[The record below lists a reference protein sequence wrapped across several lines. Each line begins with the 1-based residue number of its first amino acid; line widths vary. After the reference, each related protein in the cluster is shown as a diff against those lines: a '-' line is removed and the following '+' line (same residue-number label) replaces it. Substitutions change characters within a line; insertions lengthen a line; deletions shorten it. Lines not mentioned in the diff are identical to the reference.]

1 MEASTAQTSTPT
13 GPDGKLLLTTSGSV
27 SHRFGR
33 SLADPV
39 RGLLQ
44 ETGRMANFMFRAF
57 AEIPLAWRYGAEVL
71 KQAGIL
77 LVGSSVVLLALQ
89 FVIGLQCG
97 TEGNYIL
104 RGFGASVYTGAFS
117 ALCGLREAGPFMF
130 GFIASAKIGAGLAA
144 EIGTMRI
151 NEEIDAME
159 AQGMSSIRY
168 IVTTRLLAAWLVIP
182 FWFFVGMSLN
192 FLGEYFVIIIQI
204 GEVSLG
210 GWQQVHWAF
219 ITPFDL
225 IISLVKFFTMGT
237 FVVLIGM
244 YYGYYASGG
253 PVGVGTATARSMSLN
268 LMQVM
273 AVNMLLTMLAWG
285 FDPRIPIG
293 G

>member
-1 MEASTAQTSTPT
+1 MA
-13 GPDGKLLLTTSGSV
+13 
-27 SHRFGR
+27 RFML
-33 SLADPV
+33 SAV
-39 RGLLQ
+39 I
-44 ETGRMANFMFRAF
+44 
-57 AEIPLAWRYGAEVL
+57 EIPKAWRYGAEVL
-71 KQAGIL
+71 RQAAL
-77 LVGSSVVLLALQ
+77 LLLGSSIVLLSLQ

-97 TEGNYIL
+97 TEGNYVL

-144 EIGTMRI
+144 ELGTMRI

-159 AQGMSSIRY
+159 AQGISSIRY

-182 FWFFVGMSLN
+182 FWFFVGMALN
-192 FLGEYFVIIIQI
+192 FLGEYFVIIVQI

-210 GWQQVHWAF
+210 GWGSVHWAF
-219 ITPFDL
+219 ITPYDL
-225 IISLVKFFTMGT
+225 AVGLLKFYTMGT

-268 LMQVM
+268 LIQVM
-273 AVNMLLTMLAWG
+273 GVNALLTLVAWG
-285 FDPRIPIG
+285 FDPKIPIG

>member
-1 MEASTAQTSTPT
+1 MATVNNPPA
-13 GPDGKLLLTTSGSV
+13 GPDGTPILAPAGTTL
-27 SHRFGR
+27 RAANA
-33 SLADPV
+33 LQTPV
-39 RGLLQ
+39 RSALA
-44 ETGRMANFMFRAF
+44 EAGRMTSFMLQAV
-57 AEIPLAWRYGAEVL
+57 AEIPRAWRYGAEVL
-71 KQAGIL
+71 RQAAL
-77 LVGSSVVLLALQ
+77 LLLGSSLVLLSLQ
-89 FVIGLQCG
+89 FVIGLECG
-97 TEGNYIL
+97 TEGNYVL

-151 NEEIDAME
+151 SEEIDAME
-159 AQGMSSIRY
+159 AQGISSMRY

-182 FWFFVGMSLN
+182 FWFFAGMALN
-192 FLGEYFVIIIQI
+192 FLGEYFVIIVQI

-210 GWQQVHWAF
+210 GWSSVHWAF
-219 ITPFDL
+219 ITPYDL
-225 IISLVKFFTMGT
+225 LIGLLKFYTMGT

-268 LMQVM
+268 LIQVM
-273 AVNMLLTMLAWG
+273 AVNALLTLIAWG
-285 FDPRIPIG
+285 FDPKIPIG

>member
-1 MEASTAQTSTPT
+1 MATTNAPT
-13 GPDGKLLLTTSGSV
+13 GPDGLPLLATE
-27 SHRFGR
+27 
-33 SLADPV
+33 LARTRAVRNFRAPV
-39 RGLLQ
+39 ESTLD
-44 ETGRMANFMFRAF
+44 EAGRMARFMLSAVI
-57 AEIPLAWRYGAEVL
+57 EIPKAWRYGAEVL
-71 KQAGIL
+71 RQAAL
-77 LVGSSVVLLALQ
+77 LLLGSSIVLLSLQ

-97 TEGNYIL
+97 TEGNYVL

-144 EIGTMRI
+144 ELGTMRI

-159 AQGMSSIRY
+159 AQGISSIRY

-182 FWFFVGMSLN
+182 FWFFVGMALN
-192 FLGEYFVIIIQI
+192 FLGEYFVIIVQI

-210 GWQQVHWAF
+210 GWGSVHWAF
-219 ITPFDL
+219 ITPYDL
-225 IISLVKFFTMGT
+225 AVGLLKFYTMGT

-268 LMQVM
+268 LIQVM
-273 AVNMLLTMLAWG
+273 GVNALLTLVAWG
-285 FDPRIPIG
+285 FDPKIPIG

>member
-1 MEASTAQTSTPT
+1 MATTNAPT
-13 GPDGKLLLTTSGSV
+13 GPDGLPLLATE
-27 SHRFGR
+27 
-33 SLADPV
+33 LARTRAVRNFRAPV
-39 RGLLQ
+39 ESTLD
-44 ETGRMANFMFRAF
+44 EAGRMARFMLSAVT
-57 AEIPLAWRYGAEVL
+57 EIPKAWRYGAEVL
-71 KQAGIL
+71 RQAAL
-77 LVGSSVVLLALQ
+77 LLLGSSIVLLSLQ

-97 TEGNYIL
+97 TEGNYVL

-144 EIGTMRI
+144 ELGTMRI

-159 AQGMSSIRY
+159 AQGISSIRY
-168 IVTTRLLAAWLVIP
+168 IVSTRLLAAWLVIP
-182 FWFFVGMSLN
+182 FWFFVGMALN

-210 GWQQVHWAF
+210 GWGSVHWGF
-219 ITPFDL
+219 ITPYDL
-225 IISLVKFFTMGT
+225 GVGLLKFYTMGT

-268 LMQVM
+268 LIQVM
-273 AVNMLLTMLAWG
+273 AVNALLTLVAWG
-285 FDPRIPIG
+285 FDPKIPIG

>member
-1 MEASTAQTSTPT
+1 MATTNAPT
-13 GPDGKLLLTTSGSV
+13 GPDGLPLLATE
-27 SHRFGR
+27 
-33 SLADPV
+33 LARTRAVRNFRAPV
-39 RGLLQ
+39 ESTLD
-44 ETGRMANFMFRAF
+44 EAGRMARFMLSAVI
-57 AEIPLAWRYGAEVL
+57 EIPKAWRYGAEVL
-71 KQAGIL
+71 RQAAL
-77 LVGSSVVLLALQ
+77 LLLGSSIVLLSLQ

-97 TEGNYIL
+97 TEGNYVL

-144 EIGTMRI
+144 ELGTMRI

-159 AQGMSSIRY
+159 AQGISSIRY

-182 FWFFVGMSLN
+182 FWFFVGMALN
-192 FLGEYFVIIIQI
+192 FFGEYFVIIVQI

-210 GWQQVHWAF
+210 GWGSVHWAF
-219 ITPFDL
+219 ITPYDL
-225 IISLVKFFTMGT
+225 AVGLLKFYTMGT

-268 LMQVM
+268 LIQVM
-273 AVNMLLTMLAWG
+273 AVNALLTLVAWG
-285 FDPRIPIG
+285 FDPKIPIG